1 MISTHGRMK
10 MYCKDDLSKI
20 ENYQEAVSDTEN
32 KWELHHRL
40 ELTLDG
46 EFAHTQAE
54 LIRMNMYY
62 HRPAFELIFMKEDEH
77 HKLHG
82 QFHKMT
88 NDGIQMIKNKN
99 TGRKRT
105 DEQKKLISDK
115 TKEAMKNSVKFRTWR
130 YEKLLQKRDKLQ
142 KELDNIT
149 QLLQDYII

>member
-20 ENYQEAVSDTEN
+20 ENYYDAVNDKEN
-32 KWELHHRL
+32 NWVLHHRL
-40 ELTLDG
+40 EMTLNG
-46 EFAHTQAE
+46 EFACSQTD

-62 HRPAFELIFMKEDEH
+62 HRPAFELIFIKEEEH
-77 HKLHG
+77 RKLHG

-105 DEQKKLISDK
+105 DEQKKLISDR
-115 TKEAMKNSVKFRTWR
+115 TKEAMKNSPKYKKWR

-142 KELDNIT
+142 KELET
-149 QLLQDYII
+149 VTKLLRNFI